1 MGSLAGFDHFRPVFA
16 FGALVVC
23 LGLGVSSPSSSAAR
37 DLVLGRVAVLGV
49 GFSLADLR
57 GGGVCRSPASSATTI
72 ATAAAATAATDVACC
87 LFLGAGV
94 LRVGG
99 GRTNPTSS
107 PTSSSPPSG
116 ADDTCKCPLFFL
128 FVGTADPRIVV
139 AGDSGIECEI
149 RLASLAWLSSAYSS
163 IAVDGSSSGGC
174 EFGSSWR
181 TYIISFRVREQM
193 SSVAEVFRLTGDNTR
208 SILRN
213 DLASEV
219 RTGSAGLRIC
229 S

>member
-1 MGSLAGFDHFRPVFA
+1 VR
-16 FGALVVC
+16 

-107 PTSSSPPSG
+107 SPPSG
-116 ADDTCKCPLFFL
+116 ADDTCECPLFFL
-128 FVGTADPRIVV
+128 FVGTADPRIIV
-139 AGDSGIECEI
+139 AGGSGIECEI

-193 SSVAEVFRLTGDNTR
+193 SGVSG
-208 SILRN
+208 
-213 DLASEV
+213 
-219 RTGSAGLRIC
+219 
-229 S
+229 